1 MCPNTA
7 RESSMN
13 TDVEQSATR
22 KVRPLRGLGSR
33 RLTRAHVALS
43 ERPRVA
49 GLGREALGVVADVLS
64 RELDC
69 PVTAEARVLEA
80 AISPATGL
88 AQPAVFALLE
98 LSAVGGTGVLELEP
112 ALAFAMLERIAG
124 AGQRPGVV
132 TELARLEEATL
143 AYLLLL
149 ALSAV
154 RSQSV
159 LNPKLGPRLSGVTMR
174 RADVVARLDARQS
187 LVAIE
192 LSLTVGAVSA
202 GARLLLPAPV
212 LQTVFQELPVER
224 GPGIAPEVLAAALEA
239 RCLIGQTPL
248 PAMALEAL
256 TVGDVV
262 LFEGVRREG
271 GRLQGQ
277 GRLVTRGF
285 ALVGDFLAEG
295 FSLTR
300 AYGSAHSQES
310 DMVDLKELRE
320 GMPPLPV
327 DVEIELTRV
336 MVPLSEL
343 AALKPGALLPLHINA
358 NEPVLLRVGDRAVAR
373 AELVEIEGEVGARVL
388 ALLP

>member
-1 MCPNTA
+1 MKVDA
-7 RESSMN
+7 
-13 TDVEQSATR
+13 EQALTR
-22 KVRPLRGLGSR
+22 KVRPLRALGLR
-33 RLTRAHVALS
+33 RLTRAHLTLA
-43 ERPRVA
+43 ERPRAAV
-49 GLGREALGVVADVLS
+49 LGREALDAVVEVLS
-64 RELDC
+64 RELGC
-69 PVTAEARVLEA
+69 PVKAEARLLEA
-80 AISPATGL
+80 AVAPVTGL

-98 LSAVGGTGVLELEP
+98 LSAVGGMGVLELEP
-112 ALAFAMLERIAG
+112 ALAFAALERIAG

-154 RSQSV
+154 RARGG
-159 LNPKLGPRLSGVTMR
+159 LYPWLAPRLSGVTMR
-174 RADVVARLDARQS
+174 RAEVTARLDGRQS
-187 LVAIE
+187 LVAVE
-192 LSLTVGAVSA
+192 LSLTVGPVSA

-212 LQTVFQELPVER
+212 LQTVFQALPVER
-224 GPGIAPEVLAAALEA
+224 APDIAPEVLAAALET

-248 PAMALEAL
+248 PATALEAL
-256 TVGDVV
+256 VVGDVV
-262 LFEGVRREG
+262 LFEGLRRDG
-271 GRLQGQ
+271 GRLLGR

-285 ALVGDFLAEG
+285 ALAGDFLAEG

-300 AYGSAHSQES
+300 AQGRATSLES
-310 DMVDLKELRE
+310 DMVAVNEKSE

-336 MVPLSEL
+336 MLPLSEL
-343 AALKPGALLPLHINA
+343 AALKPGSLLPLHISA

>member
-1 MCPNTA
+1 MKV
-7 RESSMN
+7 
-13 TDVEQSATR
+13 DVEQSPTR
-22 KVRPLRGLGSR
+22 KVRPLRRLGSR
-33 RLTRAHVALS
+33 RLTRAHLTLA
-43 ERPRVA
+43 ERPQVA
-49 GLGREALGVVADVLS
+49 SLGREALGAVVEVLS
-64 RELDC
+64 RELGC
-69 PVTAEARVLEA
+69 PVKAEARLLEA
-80 AISPATGL
+80 AVPPATGL

-98 LSAVGGTGVLELEP
+98 LSAVGGVGVLELEP
-112 ALAFAMLERIAG
+112 ALAFAALERIAG

-154 RSQSV
+154 RAQPG
-159 LNPKLGPRLSGVTMR
+159 LYPRLGPRLSGVTMR
-174 RADVVARLDARQS
+174 RADVVARLEGRQS
-187 LVAIE
+187 LVAVE
-192 LSLTVGAVSA
+192 LSLTVGEVSA

-212 LQTVFQELPVER
+212 LQTVFQALPVER
-224 GPGIAPEVLAAALEA
+224 GPGLAREVLAASLEA
-239 RCLIGQTPL
+239 WCLIGQTPL
-248 PAMALEAL
+248 SARALEAL
-256 TVGDVV
+256 VVGDVV
-262 LFEGVRREG
+262 LFEGVRRDGERVLG
-271 GRLQGQ
+271 G

-285 ALVGDFLAEG
+285 ALVGEFLAEG

-300 AYGSAHSQES
+300 AQGRAHSQES
-310 DMVDLKELRE
+310 DMVAVNEKSE

-358 NEPVLLRVGDRAVAR
+358 NEPVLLRVGGRAVAR

>member
-1 MCPNTA
+1 
-7 RESSMN
+7 MN
-13 TDVEQSATR
+13 TNAEQSATR

-49 GLGREALGVVADVLS
+49 ELGREALGVVADVLS

-69 PVTAEARVLEA
+69 PVKAEARLLDA

-98 LSAVGGTGVLELEP
+98 LSAVGGAGVLELEP
-112 ALAFAMLERIAG
+112 ALAFAALERIAG
-124 AGQRPGVV
+124 AGTRPGVV

-154 RSQSV
+154 RSQGI

-174 RADVVARLDARQS
+174 RADVVARLDGRQS

-192 LSLTVGAVSA
+192 LSLTVGTVSA

-256 TVGDVV
+256 AVGDVV
-262 LFEGVRREG
+262 LFEGVRRDG
-271 GRLQGQ
+271 GCLLGR

-285 ALVGDFLAEG
+285 ALMGDFLTEG
-295 FSLTR
+295 FSLTH
-300 AYGSAHSQES
+300 AHGSAHSQES
-310 DMVDLKELRE
+310 DMVDMKELRE

>member
-1 MCPNTA
+1 
-7 RESSMN
+7 MN
-13 TDVEQSATR
+13 TDAEQSTTR
-22 KVRPLRGLGSR
+22 KVRPLRRLGLR
-33 RLTRAHVALS
+33 RLTRAHLALAG
-43 ERPRVA
+43 RPRA
-49 GLGREALGVVADVLS
+49 AELGQEALAVVADVLS
-64 RELDC
+64 RELGC
-69 PVTAEARVLEA
+69 PVTARARLLDA
-80 AISPATGL
+80 AVPPATGL
-88 AQPAVFALLE
+88 AKPAVFALME

-112 ALAFAMLERIAG
+112 ALAFAALERIAG

-154 RSQSV
+154 RSQGG
-159 LNPKLGPRLSGVTMR
+159 LNPRLGPKLSGVTMR
-174 RADVVARLDARQS
+174 RADVVARLDGRQS

-192 LSLTVGAVSA
+192 LSLTVGAMSA
-202 GARLLLPAPV
+202 GGRLLLPAPV

-224 GPGIAPEVLAAALEA
+224 GPSIAAEVLAAALEA

-248 PAMALEAL
+248 PATALEAL
-256 TVGDVV
+256 VVGDVI

-271 GRLQGQ
+271 GRLLGQ

-285 ALVGDFLAEG
+285 ALAGDFLAEG

-300 AYGSAHSQES
+300 AQGRAFSQES
-310 DMVDLKELRE
+310 DMLVVNEKSE
-320 GMPPLPV
+320 GIPPLPV

-343 AALKPGALLPLHINA
+343 AVLRPGALLPLHINA
-358 NEPVLLRVGDRAVAR
+358 NEPVLLRVGGRAVAR